1 MGENWC
7 QTVPLPKYSMRELL
21 IAWVEHMTTCVVC
34 KDLFQETLC
43 INKNASQ
50 LGDLFPFQ
58 WFTFD
63 LYRHQTAGNA
73 ARPRCVVTSVRKSRG
88 ILSLDKHV
96 ALSAAVIFLEW
107 QLAQSGILG

>member
-1 MGENWC
+1 MWSARISSR
-7 QTVPLPKYSMRELL
+7 K
-21 IAWVEHMTTCVVC
+21 H
-34 KDLFQETLC
+34 LC
-43 INKNASQ
+43 INRNASQ
-50 LGDLFPFQ
+50 FGDVVSFHL
-58 WFTFD
+58 FTFD

-96 ALSAAVIFLEW
+96 ALSAVNFPEW

>member
-1 MGENWC
+1 M
-7 QTVPLPKYSMRELL
+7 LL
-21 IAWVEHMTTCVVC
+21 SLEMFFFS
-34 KDLFQETLC
+34 LSFQL
-43 INKNASQ
+43 
-50 LGDLFPFQ
+50 
-58 WFTFD
+58 FTFD

-96 ALSAAVIFLEW
+96 ALSAAVNFLEW